1 MIGQTVSHYKILSE
15 VGGGGMGVVYKAED
29 TELGRMV
36 ALKFLPPEVAQ
47 DQNVLDRFMREARA
61 AAALNHPNIC
71 IIYEIGRHEGTPFLV
86 MELLEGETLKH
97 AISGRP
103 MELDLVFQIGSE
115 VAEALAAAHEKG
127 IVHRDIKPANIFVT
141 RSGHAKVLDFGLAK
155 LTPQA
160 GTGDEDETAALGS
173 DPSDLTSAG
182 SAVGTVAYMSPEQA
196 LARQVDARTDLFS
209 LGAVLYEM
217 LTGRKAFTGEST
229 AAIFEAILNRHPTPA
244 AQIAP
249 HVPFEV
255 EQIIAKALTKDV
267 SVRYQSATDLAVD
280 LRRMRMQADSSRS
293 TVPSNVSAGVAMPS
307 ATAVSP
313 AEPVVAGDSGS
324 GSATSPSLE
333 VDQPPA
339 DISGSSSKI
348 AAIDK
353 AGAKHWKG
361 IAAAVLVLGAAV
373 AYFAFRGGGEPVL
386 EEGTEVI
393 LADFVNTTGD
403 SVFDE
408 ALGQALA
415 VKIAESPY
423 LDVYPEDKMRETL
436 ELMERSTEERVTP
449 EVAREICRRR
459 GVKAMLS
466 GEVAPLGST
475 FIITLNAIDCGTG
488 ELLVGQQVEAE
499 SKEKVLSALGTAVT
513 RMRGGL
519 GESLASVEKYDV
531 PIEQATTPSL
541 EALEAFTAGA
551 KERMRGRDFAAIPFF
566 ERAIEL
572 DEGFALAH
580 GRLGTAYSNT
590 GQVQK
595 AHEHWQRAYELRE
608 GVSEPERLYIM
619 AWYYNGVLG
628 DRRKGAEI
636 YDQWIST
643 YPREWSPHNNLAV
656 SYNVMGQFERQL
668 EHIQEAVRLGG
679 DNQFAHGNLIWAYL
693 NLDRREEAKA
703 AFENAVAQGFD
714 PDEMSFQQATF
725 ALLEG
730 DADAARVHLEPWTS
744 TAQEPFVL
752 DLIANLEARSGRL
765 EKARASAR
773 RAEELGANYMGDSG
787 VAVAKVSQAFRLMD
801 LGYPGEAAELAREAL
816 SLSRS
821 RDTIRNAARILARA
835 GDPEEATE
843 LIAEMNDR
851 WPQATFVQGVHVP
864 VARAE
869 LALRSG
875 DPAEAIHIL
884 ETARPFER
892 NWLGVMELRGRAYLA
907 GDQSAEAVAEFE
919 KMIAHN
925 HVFPF
930 WQIHSLGPLG
940 LARAHLANG
949 NPDAARAAYEEFLE
963 IMADAD
969 EGLPVVEKARREYNA
984 IPGAKG

>member
-160 GTGDEDETAALGS
+160 GGGDDEETAAFGS

-267 SVRYQSATDLAVD
+267 TVRYQSATDLAVD
-280 LRRMRMQADSSRS
+280 LRRLRLQSDSSRS
-293 TVPSNVSAGVAMPS
+293 AAPSNATPGMLGQSSAGLSSAESVATPALQDTTSTS
-307 ATAVSP
+307 A
-313 AEPVVAGDSGS
+313 GI
-324 GSATSPSLE
+324 
-333 VDQPPA
+333 DQQAA
-339 DISGSSSKI
+339 DLSGSSSKI

-361 IAAAVLVLGAAV
+361 IAAAVLVLGATV
-373 AYFAFRGGGEPVL
+373 AYFAFRGEGDPVL

-423 LDVYPEDKMRETL
+423 LDVYPQDKMRETL

-459 GVKAMLS
+459 RAPRVDLHHHAQRHRLWHRRTTRRPAGGS
-466 GEVAPLGST
+466 GIEGE
-475 FIITLNAIDCGTG
+475 GT
-488 ELLVGQQVEAE
+488 Q
-499 SKEKVLSALGTAVT
+499 
-513 RMRGGL
+513 RPRYGGHQ
-519 GESLASVEKYDV
+519 D
-531 PIEQATTPSL
+531 
-541 EALEAFTAGA
+541 
-551 KERMRGRDFAAIPFF
+551 ER
-566 ERAIEL
+566 
-572 DEGFALAH
+572 
-580 GRLGTAYSNT
+580 
-590 GQVQK
+590 
-595 AHEHWQRAYELRE
+595 
-608 GVSEPERLYIM
+608 
-619 AWYYNGVLG
+619 
-628 DRRKGAEI
+628 
-636 YDQWIST
+636 
-643 YPREWSPHNNLAV
+643 
-656 SYNVMGQFERQL
+656 
-668 EHIQEAVRLGG
+668 
-679 DNQFAHGNLIWAYL
+679 
-693 NLDRREEAKA
+693 
-703 AFENAVAQGFD
+703 
-714 PDEMSFQQATF
+714 
-725 ALLEG
+725 
-730 DADAARVHLEPWTS
+730 
-744 TAQEPFVL
+744 
-752 DLIANLEARSGRL
+752 
-765 EKARASAR
+765 
-773 RAEELGANYMGDSG
+773 
-787 VAVAKVSQAFRLMD
+787 
-801 LGYPGEAAELAREAL
+801 
-816 SLSRS
+816 
-821 RDTIRNAARILARA
+821 
-835 GDPEEATE
+835 
-843 LIAEMNDR
+843 
-851 WPQATFVQGVHVP
+851 
-864 VARAE
+864 
-869 LALRSG
+869 
-875 DPAEAIHIL
+875 
-884 ETARPFER
+884 
-892 NWLGVMELRGRAYLA
+892 
-907 GDQSAEAVAEFE
+907 
-919 KMIAHN
+919 
-925 HVFPF
+925 
-930 WQIHSLGPLG
+930 
-940 LARAHLANG
+940 
-949 NPDAARAAYEEFLE
+949 
-963 IMADAD
+963 
-969 EGLPVVEKARREYNA
+969 
-984 IPGAKG
+984 